1 MTFTVRLTAS
11 AEANVRSIRDWIA
24 ERFRDGAFRWLEAFN
39 GAKVRLREDANQFAL
54 AAEADA
60 FDEELREISF
70 KTRRGNVYRA
80 LFVVRETTVHIVAV
94 RGPGQDWLKPG
105 DVTIPE

>member
-1 MTFTVRLTAS
+1 MTFAVRLTAE
-11 AEANVRSIRDWIA
+11 AEANVRAIRDWIA
-24 ERFRDGAFRWLEAFN
+24 ERSLDGALRWLEAF
-39 GAKVRLREDANQFAL
+39 GHAKERLRESADQFAL

-60 FDEELREISF
+60 FDEALREISF

-80 LFVVRETTVHIVAV
+80 LFVIRETTVHVVSV

-105 DVTIPE
+105 DVAISD

>member
-1 MTFTVRLTAS
+1 MTFVVRLTAE
-11 AEANVRSIRDWIA
+11 AEANVREIRDWIA
-24 ERFRDGAFRWLEAFN
+24 ARSRDGAIRWLEALDK
-39 GAKVRLREDANQFAL
+39 AQQRLRDGADQFAL

-60 FDEELREISF
+60 FDDALREISF

-80 LFVVRETTVHIVAV
+80 LFVIRGNTVHIVSV
-94 RGPGQDWLKPG
+94 RSPAQDWLTPG